1 MSKRK
6 ANKENLGLKNLCLTF
21 IRWGTYL
28 TLFTPLILARAS
40 FFPFVTPK
48 TIYFRVLTDIIFG
61 FYLILAVFS
70 PEYRPKLN
78 ILSIAIFLFAGVF
91 ILTSITGINFTRS
104 FWSTYERMTGVLTI
118 LHLVAF
124 FVVITSTFKERKDWD
139 KILGLS
145 MLVGIL
151 LCSYVLAADEAST
164 RGGGTVGNTSFMAAY
179 LLFDIFFAVMFLLE
193 KKSTGWRLY
202 SGVALLF
209 YIPVLITSHA
219 RGATVAFFGG
229 LVLLALGYLI
239 FSEKKTLKT
248 AGISLI
254 LILIIGAAALAI
266 IRPAFV
272 QKEISYLLVQ
282 MSPRFVVWQKA
293 WEGFL
298 ERPILGW
305 GPENFNVVFL
315 RHFNPCMF
323 IPNKCGGEVWF
334 DRAHNIVFDTLVT
347 MGIVGMISYLFI
359 IGAAVV
365 GLFLKYIKEK
375 QDFFP
380 YWVAMILLIVYF
392 FQNLLV
398 FDMISSY
405 MIFFLAL
412 GFAYFLMAKEGDAVP
427 DNPREGE
434 SKFSTIV
441 NKKAVKYPIFLVAA
455 ALMGF
460 VLFFTNI
467 QPYNS
472 AINVVNIITA
482 KGGIEEQAEFFKK
495 ALNSWMEKYEVREQ
509 FAQRLYNVTPPAP
522 GEETEKVRAIFN
534 LAETE
539 MEKSVRENS
548 LDFRPRLFLGRLYA
562 ADYRTTFDSLKLDA
576 AEKTLERAIEIS
588 PTNQQGY
595 WYMTE
600 VKLAKNENDEVFNLF
615 QKAIDLEPDLG
626 LSYWYDGLTY
636 KMIGE
641 YSKAA
646 EKINEAEQAS
656 YPYRWREN
664 GSDLSQVITMYK
676 VIGDQN
682 QLVQLYKDALKLD
695 SEDANTWADLA
706 ESYAKLGQNQL
717 AREAAIRAKELNPDL
732 TENVDKFLQGLQ

>member
-6 ANKENLGLKNLCLTF
+6 DNKENLGLKNFCLTF

-28 TLFTPLILARAS
+28 ILFTPLILARAS

-61 FYLILAVFS
+61 FYFILAVFF
-70 PEYRPKLN
+70 PDYRPKIN
-78 ILSIAIFLFAGVF
+78 VLSIAVFLFAGVF

-118 LHLVAF
+118 LHLTAF
-124 FVVITSTFKERKDWD
+124 FVVITSVFKERKDWD

-145 MLVGIL
+145 MLVGVL
-151 LCSYVLAADEAST
+151 LCCYVLAANEAST

-179 LLFDIFFAVMFLLE
+179 LLFDIFFAIMFLLE
-193 KKSTGWRLY
+193 KRSTAWRLY
-202 SGVALLF
+202 SAVSLLF
-209 YIPVLITSHA
+209 YMPVLISANA
-219 RGATVAFFGG
+219 RGATVCLFGG
-229 LVLLALGYLI
+229 LVLLLLAYLV
-239 FSEKKTLKT
+239 FSEKKPLKT
-248 AGISLI
+248 AGVSLV
-254 LILIIGAAALAI
+254 LILIIGAVALAV
-266 IRPAFV
+266 IRPPFV
-272 QKEISYLLVQ
+272 QNEISYLLNQ

-315 RHFNPCMF
+315 QHFNPCMF

-359 IGAAVV
+359 FGAAVM
-365 GLFLKYIKEK
+365 GIFRKYVKEK
-375 QDFFP
+375 EDFFP

-412 GFAYFLMAKEGDAVP
+412 GFAYFLMA
-427 DNPREGE
+427 REGETVPAVTEEKE

-441 NKKAVKYPIFLVAA
+441 RKKTVKYPVFLLAA
-455 ALMGF
+455 GLMGF
-460 VLFFTNI
+460 VLFFMNI

-472 AINVVNIITA
+472 AINVVRIITA
-482 KGGIEEQAEFFKK
+482 KGGIEEQTEFFKK

-509 FAQRLYNVTPPAP
+509 FAQRLYNVSPPAP
-522 GEETEKVRAIFN
+522 GEETEKVKAIFN

-539 MEKSVRENS
+539 MEKSIRENS

-562 ADYRTTFDSLKLDA
+562 ADYRTTFDSLKLDV
-576 AEKTLERAIEIS
+576 AEKTLEKAIEIS

-600 VKLAKNENDEVFNLF
+600 VKLAKNEQDEVFSLF
-615 QKAIDLEPDLG
+615 QKAIDLEPELG
-626 LSYWYDGLTY
+626 LSYWYSGLTY

-641 YSKAA
+641 YSKAI
-646 EKINEAEQAS
+646 EKINEAEQAA

-664 GSDLSQVITMYK
+664 SSDLNQVIEMYR
-676 VIGDQN
+676 VIGDHKT
-682 QLVQLYKDALKLD
+682 LVQLYQDSLKLD
-695 SEDANTWADLA
+695 SEDANTWANLA
-706 ESYAKLGQNQL
+706 ESYAKLGQNQQ
-717 AREAAIRAKELNPDL
+717 AREAAIKAKELNPDL
-732 TENVDKFLQGLQ
+732 TENVDKFIQSLQ